1 MQVHWALDD
10 DDDDVGG
17 AGQWSGH
24 GSDHSDDVGFPKS
37 FSSTSALTS
46 VISSD
51 SIWFNRRRKK
61 LVVMKETQLA
71 IINNTISVSSIKTK
85 LDLF

>member
-1 MQVHWALDD
+1 MEAVEGGGWCHLSEAALNPRVNMQVHWALDD

-24 GSDHSDDVGFPKS
+24 GSDHSDDVSFPKS

-51 SIWFNRRRKK
+51 LI
-61 LVVMKETQLA
+61 
-71 IINNTISVSSIKTK
+71 
-85 LDLF
+85 